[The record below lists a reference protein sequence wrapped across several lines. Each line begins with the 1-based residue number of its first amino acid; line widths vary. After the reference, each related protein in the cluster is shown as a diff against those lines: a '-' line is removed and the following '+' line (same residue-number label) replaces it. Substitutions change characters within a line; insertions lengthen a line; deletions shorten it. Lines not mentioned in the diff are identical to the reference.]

1 MIKMNLLPKT
11 VAIISITLL
20 LTLLATHFFISKAL
34 FENYENLEQQDIK
47 RDVQIIHN
55 NLQQEAQILEEKLA
69 DWSKWDD
76 SYQFALKPNKLFIDT
91 NLTQEALVSI
101 RVNAILIFDK
111 KNKLL
116 VSRSYKLENNQVIAW
131 KTDNLL
137 KYISQHPE
145 LITHTSASS
154 QITGLI
160 SFPDGNSNTVTFLAS
175 EPIIP
180 TDLSPRI
187 AGTIVFLRRFSQ
199 GYIEQLLKRQQIE
212 ARFHSIQLLTPEH
225 PLQKIIGALRPSRPT
240 WVIPQNEQTVSGF
253 SLIRDIYQKPIFLL
267 EVYKAREIYLQGKHL
282 ISNALYI
289 IAVLGCF
296 FLIVTLLSLRH
307 WVLSPLF
314 VLLKD
319 VQIITRSGDIKNRVR
334 ELGADELGILSH
346 EINTMLTSLDTALNK
361 ERCNLMAEKERSDE
375 LLNNILPR
383 VIANRMRLGELM
395 IAEHFGEVTV
405 LFSDIVGFTKLS
417 ARTEP
422 HELVKLLNMI
432 FSEYDVIAD
441 KYRLEKI
448 KTIGDAYMVVSGV
461 PLAQIDHARRIAL
474 MALEMRDK
482 LLELNHIF
490 QLDIAVRIGIATG
503 EVIAGIIGKRKFS
516 YDLWGDTVNIA
527 ARMESHGIEG
537 KIQCTEYFYQLLQRD
552 FVFEPRGSIEV
563 KGKGLMPTYFL
574 IRSTEQFPTL
584 NNCQNQLLVSKIFD
598 SQMNILDNN
607 KPLLSCY
614 ASQERLS

>member
-55 NLQQEAQILEEKLA
+55 NLQQEMQILEEKLA

-76 SYQFALKPNKLFIDT
+76 NYQFALKPNKLFIDT
-91 NLTQEALVSI
+91 NLAQEALVSI
-101 RVNAILIFDK
+101 RVNAILIFDT

-116 VSRSYKLENNQVIAW
+116 VSRSYKLENNQVKAW

-137 KYISQHPE
+137 KYISQHPD

-154 QITGLI
+154 QIMGLI

-187 AGTIVFLRRFSQ
+187 AGTIVFFRRFSQ
-199 GYIEQLLKRQQIE
+199 EYIEQLLKRQQIG
-212 ARFHSIQLLTPEH
+212 AYFHLIQSLTLEH

-240 WVIPQNEQTVSGF
+240 WVIPQNEQRVSGF
-253 SLIRDIYQKPIFLL
+253 SLIRDVYQKPIFLL
-267 EVYKAREIYLQGKHL
+267 EVHRVREIYLQGKHL
-282 ISNALYI
+282 ILNALYI
-289 IAVLGCF
+289 LVILGCF

-307 WVLSPLF
+307 WVLFPLF

-319 VQIITRSGDIKNRVR
+319 VQVITRNGDIKNRVR

-375 LLNNILPR
+375 LLNNILPS
-383 VIANRMRLGELM
+383 VIANRMRMGELM
-395 IAEHFGEVTV
+395 IAEHFEEVTV

-417 ARTEP
+417 AHTEP
-422 HELVKLLNMI
+422 QELVKLLNMI
-432 FSEYDVIAD
+432 FSEYDAIAD
-441 KYRLEKI
+441 KYGLEKI

-482 LLELNHIF
+482 LLELNRVF

-516 YDLWGDTVNIA
+516 YDLWGNTVNIA

-537 KIQCTEYFYQLLQRD
+537 KIQCTEYFYQLLQQD
-552 FVFEPRGSIEV
+552 FIFEYRGLIEV

-574 IRSTEQFPTL
+574 IRSAEQFQVL
-584 NNCQNQLLVSKIFD
+584 NNHQNQSFISRNFD
-598 SQMNILDNN
+598 SQMDVLR
-607 KPLLSCY
+607 
-614 ASQERLS
+614 Q